1 MLEVLQFIF
10 SSFWI
15 WLGTVV
21 LAAVTFGSL
30 GSSLGAMRCGRK
42 DR

>member
-15 WLGTVV
+15 WVGTMFLLGTSLNGV
-21 LAAVTFGSL
+21 AAIIS
-30 GSSLGAMRCGRK
+30 AMRGK
-42 DR
+42 ED

>member
-1 MLEVLQFIF
+1 MLDILKFIF

-21 LAAVTFGSL
+21 LIATIFAPIVQVIAAAKKNG
-30 GSSLGAMRCGRK
+30 GA
-42 DR
+42 

>member
-1 MLEVLQFIF
+1 MIEVLQFIF

-21 LAAVTFGSL
+21 LLGVAGQSMAVILLAFFGRRAA
-30 GSSLGAMRCGRK
+30 
-42 DR
+42 